1 MCFLVNFAK
10 FLRAPSSQNTSS
22 RLLLIMGL
30 HSQQLK
36 KEATD
41 EEFVNLLSANLTK

>member
-1 MCFLVNFAK
+1 MCFPVNFAK

-22 RLLLIMGL
+22 RLLLMGL